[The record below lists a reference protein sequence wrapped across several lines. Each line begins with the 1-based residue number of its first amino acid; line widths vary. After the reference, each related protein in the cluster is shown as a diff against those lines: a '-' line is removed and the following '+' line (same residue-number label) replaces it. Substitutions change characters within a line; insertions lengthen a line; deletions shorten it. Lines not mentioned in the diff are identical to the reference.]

1 MSQPPVPLTPNNAP
15 QSAAAPALES
25 GFITPEG
32 HRIVLQS
39 LTDLPAPEALPPR
52 PRRPKARRSRPVP
65 EASAAAPSAAPDAAA
80 PAAAAPQYGAAASAD
95 APAPASAR
103 KPEASATPPDDV
115 PVTEGADVPAAD
127 SADAPALP
135 APEGGAAVS
144 LKAQNILQQL
154 IAAVQSQEAQAE
166 SAAVLASAD
175 PASANPEFVAPKQ
188 AAAPFTGAPLEVAP
202 LEGAAVGAAALG
214 ARTAAPLAA
223 PAPNEEGP
231 ELSAAE
237 LERYNRML
245 LKAGDPCPACG
256 QGSLVLRQSGK
267 VAFLGCSC
275 FPRCKLR
282 YFTRTLSPVHTLKLL
297 TSLCPQCQAPL
308 AVKKGR
314 YGLFI
319 GCSNYPNCTY
329 SPKEAA
335 PESAIACPICHQ
347 GVLRQRRSSS
357 GKSFYAC
364 DSYPKCDF
372 KMMDAPY
379 VKTCPECGFSL
390 RFKKKVKAGI
400 ALVCAN
406 PKCPSRKRR
415 KYDLLSAQ
423 A

>member
-1 MSQPPVPLTPNNAP
+1 MAQSHSPLTPTNTP
-15 QSAAAPALES
+15 QRAAAPALES
-25 GFITPEG
+25 GFLTPEG
-32 HRIVLQS
+32 YSIVLQS
-39 LTDLPAPEALPPR
+39 LADMPAPEAPPPR
-52 PRRPKARRSRPVP
+52 PRRPKTRRSRPAPDV
-65 EASAAAPSAAPDAAA
+65 SAAAPSAAPDAAA
-80 PAAAAPQYGAAASAD
+80 PAAAAPQDGAAASAD

-103 KPEASATPPDDV
+103 KPEASATNHAAA
-115 PVTEGADVPAAD
+115 PVAEGADAWAVEDAA
-127 SADAPALP
+127 APALP

-166 SAAVLASAD
+166 SAAVPASAD
-175 PASANPEFVAPKQ
+175 PASANPGFVAPEQ
-188 AAAPFTGAPLEVAP
+188 AAPLDGAQLEVAP
-202 LEGAAVGAAALG
+202 LEGAAVGVAALG
-214 ARTAAPLAA
+214 ARTAAPLSA
-223 PAPNEEGP
+223 PAPDEEGP

-297 TSLCPQCQAPL
+297 SSLCPQCQAPL

-364 DSYPKCDF
+364 DAYPKCDF
-372 KMMDAPY
+372 KMMGAPY

-390 RFKKKVKAGI
+390 RFKKKVKAGM

-423 A
+423 S